1 MNLSDLCVV
10 TWADASNHNRP
21 DKSSSLGIVTGIAP
35 RQLLCGEEVQ
45 VAVVQWKSGKTPRQ
59 CLGSNGAEVQ
69 AITEGENQNYQ
80 IRGLLLE
87 FTGVRL
93 ERDSMHEQ
101 VSKVPGALVMDSRG
115 IYDAATRNVSALH
128 GLRESRAGYELTIAV
143 INAVKAKTSLRWV
156 CGLAQLADSLT
167 KANDR
172 KTFLQFLAQK
182 QYWRL
187 VDDET
192 FTAGRKVNKR
202 RLEQKAAEKE
212 ELFISWVQTQAA
224 KHGWPWLDEPVQY
237 HPFD

>member
-1 MNLSDLCVV
+1 MCGYMGGCIEPQPPGQVELSGDRDGHRSPSATL
-10 TWADASNHNRP
+10 WRR
-21 DKSSSLGIVTGIAP
+21 SSSCRSP
-35 RQLLCGEEVQ
+35 MEKRQ
-45 VAVVQWKSGKTPRQ
+45 
-59 CLGSNGAEVQ
+59 
-69 AITEGENQNYQ
+69 NQNYQ

-93 ERDSMHEQ
+93 ERNSMHEQ
-101 VSKVPGALVMDSRG
+101 VSKVPGALMMDSRG